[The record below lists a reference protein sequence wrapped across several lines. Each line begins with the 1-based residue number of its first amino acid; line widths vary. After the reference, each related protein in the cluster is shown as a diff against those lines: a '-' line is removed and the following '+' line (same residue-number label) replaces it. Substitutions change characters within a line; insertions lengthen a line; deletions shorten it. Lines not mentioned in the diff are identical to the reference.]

1 MNNNSFCIYLNSKTV
16 TNITMTT
23 TLKIGTRASPLALAQ
38 TEIVIAQLK
47 AAHPGLQTEI
57 VKIVTS
63 GDRIQDRALSE
74 AGGKGLFTK
83 EIEDALLA
91 GTIDCAVH
99 SMKDMP
105 TILPEGL
112 VISCL
117 LKREDPRDAFFSHK
131 AKTIDDLPHG
141 ATVGTSSLRRQ
152 AIVLARRPDL
162 KVALFRGNVGTRLKK
177 LEEGVVDATLLA
189 VAGLNRLG
197 QGHLIENIL
206 EPDVMLPAVA
216 QGAVGI
222 EVRDNDAHTKELLAA
237 IHCRIT
243 ELRVTAERAF
253 LETMDGSCKTPLAAL
268 MSEPDP
274 HHRVRFD
281 VLAARPDGKDVKKA
295 SYVAQ
300 VSNVFEARQLGLL
313 AGKELKEKLPADYL
327 TSK

>member
-1 MNNNSFCIYLNSKTV
+1 MK
-16 TNITMTT
+16 NI
-23 TLKIGTRASPLALAQ
+23 LKIGTRASPLALAQ
-38 TEIVIAQLK
+38 VDLVIAALK
-47 AAHPGLQTEI
+47 EKHPAVTCEI

-83 EIEDALLA
+83 EIEEAL
-91 GTIDCAVH
+91 IDGSVDIAVH

-105 TILPEGL
+105 TVLPDGL
-112 VISCL
+112 IIPCL
-117 LKREDPRDAFFSHK
+117 LPREDVRDAFFSRHPGGL
-131 AKTIDDLPHG
+131 DELPQG

-162 KVALFRGNVGTRLKK
+162 KVAIFRGNVGTRLKK

-197 QGHLIENIL
+197 QAALIKNIL

-222 EVRDNDAHTKELLAA
+222 ECRANDDDVRKILSS
-237 IHCRIT
+237 IHCYKT

-253 LETMDGSCKTPLAAL
+253 LGVMDGSCKTPLAAL
-268 MSEPDP
+268 MQEPDP
-274 HHRVRFD
+274 QGRARLD
-281 VLAARPDGKDVKKA
+281 VLVARPDGTDVRKA
-295 SYVAQ
+295 SFMMQ
-300 VSNVFEARQLGLL
+300 VTNPSEAKKLGEH
-313 AGKELKEKLPADYL
+313 AGQELKKDLPDGFFHL
-327 TSK
+327 